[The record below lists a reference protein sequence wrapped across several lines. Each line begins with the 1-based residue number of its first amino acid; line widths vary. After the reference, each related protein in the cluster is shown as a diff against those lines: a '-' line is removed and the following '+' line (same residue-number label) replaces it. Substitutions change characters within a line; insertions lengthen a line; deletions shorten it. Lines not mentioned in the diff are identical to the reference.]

1 MTHISRR
8 EFDHAATRSH
18 AVAHSDAD
26 IFVMM
31 TMDAYP
37 KDTHLIE
44 NLVKALVPDNVAVS
58 YARQLANPDAGMIEQ
73 FTRNYNYPDTSCMK
87 SKRISKSWGSRPSS
101 ARMSVRP
108 IREISLTGLGVSGS
122 CDIQ

>member
-1 MTHISRR
+1 MRQ
-8 EFDHAATRSH
+8 TRSH
-18 AVAHSDAD
+18 AVAHSDAN

-58 YARQLANPDAGMIEQ
+58 YCQTAFANPDAGMIEQ
-73 FTRNYNYPDTSCMK
+73 FTRKLQLSGHILYEI
-87 SKRISKSWGSRPSS
+87 KRGYRKAGDQD
-101 ARMSVRP
+101 
-108 IREISLTGLGVSGS
+108 LLLLGCLCGL
-122 CDIQ
+122 